1 MHGFKSAILAIF
13 RFLPVIV
20 HWISAQPGRKE
31 SNVLE
36 HESSYDLTVYTIFCG
51 ATPQLF
57 DLWRYKLKN
66 KRLHSV

>member
-1 MHGFKSAILAIF
+1 MIF
-13 RFLPVIV
+13 TGLDSP
-20 HWISAQPGRKE
+20 SE

-36 HESSYDLTVYTIFCG
+36 HESSYELTVYTIFCG

-66 KRLHSV
+66 KRLHSVQQRPCNNISVEKW